1 MNCVQVSQNAEGNTS
16 FSKIFES
23 MVQNTEEEYHM
34 ANNTPSTCF
43 DVSAAVTF
51 AVLSEPM
58 MGKSGGA
65 RTGNLQNVV
74 EG

>member
-1 MNCVQVSQNAEGNTS
+1 
-16 FSKIFES
+16 